1 MEVEIR
7 HCNNIRQWTLY
18 IEEWK
23 INIFYWINGTWKST
37 ISKAIYLKVNW
48 LHLNILKPFSWNNDP
63 EVILPD
69 TVRNILIFNEDYI
82 NDFVYK
88 NDELLSNSFDIFIK
102 TDQYKENERR
112 INELLWWIRDLFNN
126 NETLNR
132 IIEDF
137 FTLKSAFK
145 WNSDWNLSRQS
156 EFHKAY
162 WGWNLIQN
170 IPEWLAWYRPFLQSG
185 NCTQWI
191 DWQTKGNV
199 FWEHSNICPY
209 CTSSITE
216 KKNEIR
222 RVSETYNKND
232 IEKLV
237 KIKNIVNHLW
247 DYFSDQVRQS
257 IIEITNQPNWI
268 TLEQNTFLKGIYDQI
283 ETLYIKLQNLRNISF
298 EAFSECD
305 DINQKLNEFKINL
318 TLIGGFNSQHTEG
331 IINWFNEKID
341 QLNQEIW
348 RLRWLINIQNRE
360 LTNLVQKYK
369 IGINSFLKKAGY
381 NYEIDMPRD
390 QNYKLRLKP
399 SWMEEYLNWWKQH
412 LSFWEKNA
420 FALILFMYEVISKKP
435 DLVVLDDPISSFD
448 DNKKYAIMHT
458 LFTWNTESS
467 LKWRNVIML
476 THDIEP
482 IIDMKKV
489 KTGIFNNDSVFAS
502 FIKNNAWSLEVEE
515 ILKEDILSFYQI
527 RERIKDSEE
536 DDIVKLVYLRK
547 LYNWLNNSWD
557 EYQILSNLL
566 HWRTRGDCL
575 DYRLSPWTLLS
586 NESFERWNR
595 NIMENREDFDYE
607 RLSEILSNTDK
618 MVQKYR
624 ATSSNLTK
632 IILFRRIYKNTNHEN
647 NNQNNEIDE
656 IVDKFIKEEYH
667 IENSYLFSLDPA
679 KFDTIPEFII
689 GKCDEFINNLES

>member
-1 MEVEIR
+1 MIKNFDFEKEIFF
-7 HCNNIRQWTLY
+7 H
-18 IEEWK
+18 
-23 INIFYWINGTWKST
+23 
-37 ISKAIYLKVNW
+37 ISL
-48 LHLNILKPFSWNNDP
+48 
-63 EVILPD
+63 
-69 TVRNILIFNEDYI
+69 
-82 NDFVYK
+82 
-88 NDELLSNSFDIFIK
+88 
-102 TDQYKENERR
+102 
-112 INELLWWIRDLFNN
+112 
-126 NETLNR
+126 
-132 IIEDF
+132 
-137 FTLKSAFK
+137 
-145 WNSDWNLSRQS
+145 
-156 EFHKAY
+156 
-162 WGWNLIQN
+162 
-170 IPEWLAWYRPFLQSG
+170 
-185 NCTQWI
+185 
-191 DWQTKGNV
+191 
-199 FWEHSNICPY
+199 
-209 CTSSITE
+209 
-216 KKNEIR
+216 
-222 RVSETYNKND
+222 
-232 IEKLV
+232 LV
-237 KIKNIVNHLW
+237 KN
-247 DYFSDQVRQS
+247 YFFSYFWLS
-257 IIEITNQPNWI
+257 
-268 TLEQNTFLKGIYDQI
+268 TFD
-283 ETLYIKLQNLRNISF
+283 T
-298 EAFSECD
+298 FSECE
-305 DINQKLNEFKINL
+305 DINQKLNEFKIDL
-318 TLIGGFNSQHTEG
+318 TLIEGFNSQHTEE

-348 RLRWLINIQNRE
+348 RLTWLINIQNRK

-369 IGINSFLKKAGY
+369 IEINSFLKKAGY

-420 FALILFMYEVISKKP
+420 FALILFMYEVISKNP

-458 LFTWNTESS
+458 LFTWDTESS

-489 KTGIFNNDSVFAS
+489 KTDIFNNDSVFAS

-566 HWRTRGDCL
+566 HWRTKTDCL
-575 DYRLSPWTLLS
+575 DYRLSWWASLS
-586 NESFERWNR
+586 PESFERWNR
-595 NIMENREDFDYE
+595 NIIENRVSFDYE
-607 RLSEILSNTDK
+607 GLAEILSNTDE

-624 ATSSNLTK
+624 ETSSNLTK
-632 IILFRRIYKNTNHEN
+632 IILFRRIYDNSNHEN

-689 GKCDEFINNLES
+689 EKCDEFINKLES